1 MGDGEKGRREG
12 KGAFAH
18 RRSMIRGGAG
28 VIEKNLFP
36 VVGGASAADLLP
48 TNENTAGRIA
58 ALRKVYTNLN
68 ARMKSSS
75 LFSSSA
81 FFSTPRSGGNR
92 SGLDQIGRQLDPGSF
107 QSNRWA
113 MIKFNVA
120 PAVGFSFLSFFLSST
135 V

>member
-1 MGDGEKGRREG
+1 
-12 KGAFAH
+12 
-18 RRSMIRGGAG
+18 MIRGGAG

-48 TNENTAGRIA
+48 TNENTTAGRIA

-113 MIKFNVA
+113 MIKFNV
-120 PAVGFSFLSFFLSST
+120 GFSFLSFFLSST